1 MRGEGEPMTCMFST
15 FAQVLPAFPDDF
27 QLSFPLVRALQP
39 LARARGVSVS
49 PPFLPASLAP
59 FANQEAQG
67 YAIATEQHGERG
79 ESPRSLKNSTVC
91 LTL

>member
-1 MRGEGEPMTCMFST
+1 MTCEPSA
-15 FAQVLPAFPDDF
+15 FAQVLSRFPLESK
-27 QLSFPLVRALQP
+27 LSFLLVRALQP

-59 FANQEAQG
+59 FANREVQC